1 MTFSQIELL
10 EAEIKILDDVFKK
23 NSLSLCNGI
32 GKPCEQETYSNPSK
46 THPNR
51 TSTRLINKYSCDNCI
66 QSKRAMILDTA
77 RKRNPLVARLNVL
90 KKAQKIRD
98 EENKNILPIDKQELE
113 KFRLEEINEP
123 EIENFVSLDVKDS
136 MNTIHTIDTIDT
148 VDTTPTNNTIPLGLG
163 GLAITGV
170 IAYFLLRG
178 K

>member
-1 MTFSQIELL
+1 MSFTQIELL

-32 GKPCEQETYSNPSK
+32 GKPCEQEIFANPSSLN
-46 THPNR
+46 PNR

-66 QSKRAMILDTA
+66 QSKRAIILDTA

-98 EENKNILPIDKQELE
+98 EENKI
-113 KFRLEEINEP
+113 EIAPKIIPDIIP
-123 EIENFVSLDVKDS
+123 EIIPVVATSSLL
-136 MNTIHTIDTIDT
+136 
-148 VDTTPTNNTIPLGLG
+148 PLGII
-163 GLAITGV
+163 GL
-170 IAYFLLRG
+170 FLYSRTAR